1 MSRSSWLPSLSRSG
15 PVTLLLLSV
24 LLVAAGAA
32 AAVAWSRTRSA
43 DREVLARVNGEPVT
57 RTQVQRMLA
66 DPIATQD
73 LQREYGAQN
82 VDTNALERL
91 AVRQLIIRRL
101 VLHEAAQRRV
111 TVTEQEVD
119 QRITEVRRRFADLQK
134 FDAWLKGRGL
144 DQTSFR
150 KAIHTDMVM
159 ARVRAGLVA
168 GVRITEEQVQEYYEA
183 HKHELN
189 TDEEVRLRIIAV
201 EGPAAADQI
210 LTALR
215 SGEEFD
221 RLARTRSRGFRAE
234 QGGDIGWMSP
244 GRLPPPVRQAV
255 MALKPGETGGPV
267 QAGAQFLVVR
277 LAERRPPHAMTLA
290 EARPAIERGLLAAK
304 QREALRAWL
313 SEQEKKSRI
322 ELSQPWRPPVTRT
335 VVLPTDKWAVPR
347 IDSPGP

>member
-1 MSRSSWLPSLSRSG
+1 MSRSFRVQRLGRLG

-57 RTQVQRMLA
+57 RAHVQRMLA
-66 DPIATQD
+66 DPIAKQD
-73 LQREYGAQN
+73 LRREYGART
-82 VDTNALERL
+82 VDSQALERL
-91 AVRQLIIRRL
+91 AVRQLIVSRL
-101 VLHEAAQRRV
+101 VLQEGARRRV

-119 QRITEVRRRFADLQK
+119 QRITEVRRRFADLQR
-134 FDAWLKGRGL
+134 FDAWLNSRGL

-150 KAIHTDMVM
+150 EAIRTDMVM

-168 GVRITEEQVQEYYEA
+168 GARITEEQIRQHYEA

-201 EGPAAADQI
+201 EGLAAADQI
-210 LTALR
+210 LTALQR
-215 SGEEFD
+215 GEEFD
-221 RLARTRSRGFRAE
+221 RLARTRSRGFRAA

-244 GRLPPPVRQAV
+244 GHLPPPVRQAV
-255 MALKPGETGGPV
+255 MALEPGQTGGPV
-267 QAGAQFLVVR
+267 PAGAQFLVVR
-277 LAERRPPHAMTLA
+277 LAERRLPRAMTLA

-304 QREALRAWL
+304 QREAVRVWL
-313 SEQEKKSRI
+313 SEREKKSRI
-322 ELSQPWRPPVTRT
+322 EVSQSWRPPLTRT

-347 IDSPGP
+347 MDGPGP